1 MQMQQVKMTPE
12 QFNVFVKKQVEFG
25 ILPKRLYAEKES
37 FVNQLCEE
45 KEAFINR
52 IFAESYKEAKLYPYS
67 EADYS
72 VMALEIAPDLT
83 LIRVDFPESGIVPPL
98 CYRVYFT
105 YDPITGK
112 AGYYTIEKMAEAG
125 MRRSSCMFAVGGG
138 MVGDIAGLAAA
149 LYMRGISLVQ
159 IPTTLLAQIDS
170 SVGGKT
176 AVNLGGIKNTV
187 GAFYQPC
194 TVLVDPMFLETLPPR
209 EIKCGLGEMVKYA
222 ALSGEIFDE
231 LSKDIYTLGKLS
243 YLKGFIADCIRYK
256 AKVVEADE
264 KEENL
269 RRCLNIG
276 HTTGHAIEVVSG
288 FSHGE
293 SVLYGM
299 YLETKLALEKG
310 VCEREYGDKLCNL
323 ICGALA
329 VEPRSTLFYKVLDE
343 GLEKARMDKKN
354 GEDGQVQMAVAK
366 ARGEWTM
373 LSLPFE
379 EYAEEINKVIR

>member
-1 MQMQQVKMTPE
+1 MEKITVKTSSMQGE
-12 QFNVFVKKQVEFG
+12 IFVGEGVIEARLPSLTDGKKCFVVTDSN
-25 ILPKRLYAEKES
+25 LYALYKAWFDRYFSGAEI
-37 FVNQLCEE
+37 FVL
-45 KEAFINR
+45 
-52 IFAESYKEAKLYPYS
+52 
-67 EADYS
+67 
-72 VMALEIAPDLT
+72 
-83 LIRVDFPESGIVPPL
+83 
-98 CYRVYFT
+98 
-105 YDPITGK
+105 K
-112 AGYYTIEKMAEAG
+112 AGEKSKSFSVLETILEKMAEAG
-125 MRRSSCMFAVGGG
+125 MRRSSRMFAVGGG

-243 YLKGFIADCIRYK
+243 YLKGFIAECIRYK

-276 HTTGHAIEVVSG
+276 HTTGHAIEAVSG

-329 VEPRSTLFYKVLDE
+329 VEPRSTLFHQVLDE

-379 EYAEEINKVIR
+379 EYAEGINKVIR